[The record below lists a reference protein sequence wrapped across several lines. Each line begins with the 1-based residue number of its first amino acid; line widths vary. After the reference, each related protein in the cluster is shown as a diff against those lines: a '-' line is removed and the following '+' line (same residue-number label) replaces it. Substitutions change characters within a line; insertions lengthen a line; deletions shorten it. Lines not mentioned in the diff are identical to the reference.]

1 MSTYTETAEKV
12 QGQVLDGIKQLQ
24 TANLEM
30 VANFSK
36 TAGTL
41 VPKTPA
47 LPVAIDPKQ
56 FIEGS
61 FNFTNSILELQK
73 DYLVR
78 LTEALQPLTT
88 TANGVAEKA
97 SKKA

>member
-1 MSTYTETAEKV
+1 MSTYTETTEKV

-36 TAGTL
+36 TAGAL

-47 LPVAIDPKQ
+47 LPVAVDPQQ

-61 FNFTNSILELQK
+61 YNFATSILELQK

-78 LTEALQPLTT
+78 LTEALQPLAK

-97 SKKA
+97 TKKA